1 MIATAKTTTI
11 IITVIAPPSGVGE
24 PVVTMLSEE
33 MVVLAIPLVLIVV
46 VALELVFVPA
56 VVAFVPAVVAFVPAV
71 VLLVELLEVTFDE
84 VELAEV
90 ADVVADEAADE
101 DEAEAEDEDEADA
114 EAEDEDADAEVELLV
129 EEVELVEPVA
139 DDEALVA
146 EEVLD
151 EGVKVEQSDP
161 ENPL

>member
-24 PVVTMLSEE
+24 LVATTLSEE
-33 MVVLAIPLVLIVV
+33 MAVLIVV
-46 VALELVFVPA
+46 VALELV
-56 VVAFVPAVVAFVPAV
+56 FVPAVVAFVPAV